1 MSSAPILAR
10 GPEPMPLLEVD
21 GLKAYYGQTQALHG
35 VSFALEQGGIT
46 TLLGANGAGKTTT
59 LRSLCGMVRTE
70 GTIRLDGDPILGKA
84 TETIV
89 RLGVGHV
96 PEGRGTFTNL
106 SVDENLR
113 VAAYTRQDKAAVQRD
128 LDMVFEY
135 FPILKARIG
144 QQAGTLSGGEQ
155 QMLAISRALMLGPRL
170 MLLDEPSFG
179 LAPLIVQEI
188 FRIMRRINTEAKVS
202 MLLVEQN
209 AALALDLADH
219 AYVLETGRVVMSGK
233 AADIKNDEAIRK
245 SYLGY

>member
-1 MSSAPILAR
+1 
-10 GPEPMPLLEVD
+10 MPLLEVE
-21 GLKAYYGQTQALHG
+21 GLDAYYGETQALHG
-35 VSFALEQGGIT
+35 VSFALEAGGIT

-59 LRSLCGMVRTE
+59 LRAVCGMVPTKGTVRFDGRPVAGRPTE
-70 GTIRLDGDPILGKA
+70 
-84 TETIV
+84 EIV

-96 PEGRGTFTNL
+96 PEGRGTFTTL
-106 SVDENLR
+106 TVEENLR
-113 VAAYTRQDKAAVQRD
+113 VAAYTRRDRAAAQRD

-135 FPILKARIG
+135 FPILKVRLG

-188 FRIMRRINTEAKVS
+188 FRIMRRINAEAKVS

-219 AYVLETGRVVMSGK
+219 AYVLETGRIVMSGK
-233 AADIKNDEAIRK
+233 AAQIKSDAGVRK

>member
-1 MSSAPILAR
+1 
-10 GPEPMPLLEVD
+10 MPLLEVE
-21 GLKAYYGQTQALHG
+21 GLNAYYGETQALHG
-35 VSFALEQGGIT
+35 VSFALEAGGIT

-59 LRSLCGMVRTE
+59 LRAICGMVPTK
-70 GTIRLDGDPILGKA
+70 GAVRLDGKA
-84 TETIV
+84 IAGRPTEEIV

-96 PEGRGTFTNL
+96 PEGRGTFTTL
-106 SVDENLR
+106 TVEENLR
-113 VAAYTRQDKAAVQRD
+113 VAAYTRRDRAAAQRD

-135 FPILKARIG
+135 FPILKARLD

-188 FRIMRRINTEAKVS
+188 FRIMRRINAEAKVS

-219 AYVLETGRVVMSGK
+219 AYVLETGRIVMSGK
-233 AADIKNDEAIRK
+233 AADIKSDAGVRK

>member
-1 MSSAPILAR
+1 MSVLLAVKDLAAFY
-10 GPEPMPLLEVD
+10 GPSR
-21 GLKAYYGQTQALHG
+21 ALQG
-35 VSFALEQGGIT
+35 VSFELAQGGIT
-46 TLLGANGAGKTTT
+46 ALLGANGAGKTTT
-59 LRSLCGMVRTE
+59 LRAICGMVATE
-70 GTIRLDGDPILGKA
+70 GAVAFDGQPIGGWP
-84 TETIV
+84 TEAVV
-89 RLGVGHV
+89 RLGVSHV
-96 PEGRGTFTNL
+96 PEGRGTFTTL
-106 SVDENLR
+106 TVEENLR
-113 VAAYTRQDKAAVQRD
+113 VAAYTRRERAAAQRD

-135 FPILKARIG
+135 FPILKARLD

-188 FRIMRRINTEAKVS
+188 FRIMRRINAEAKVS

-219 AYVLETGRVVMSGK
+219 AYVLETGRIVMSGK
-233 AADIKNDEAIRK
+233 AAEIKSDAGVRK